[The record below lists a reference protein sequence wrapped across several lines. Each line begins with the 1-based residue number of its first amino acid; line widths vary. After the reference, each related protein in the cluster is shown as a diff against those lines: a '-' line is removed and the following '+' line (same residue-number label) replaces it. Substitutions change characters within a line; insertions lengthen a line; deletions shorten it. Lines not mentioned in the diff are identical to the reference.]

1 MALVTVSE
9 IKNYLVIT
17 SNTYDARLSL
27 LANTVSNVIS
37 SYCGLLFEAA
47 DHIEYFDGGTND
59 IFVKNIPINKIYEV
73 SQYSGTGYVRLGDAG
88 SNGQLIDTLTS
99 NANEIAL
106 VTGATLNSRFKKFGV
121 SSVSLVSGG
130 GVTATTSDGNWL
142 LSSAPF
148 CIEGWVRLTANSSIY
163 TIAHLNQDSSNNW
176 KFRIDMNGPGL
187 EFVVTTAGANTI
199 SIRENAISNYFPNK
213 WTHVAINRDD
223 NNQFT
228 LYVNG
233 TLANTVTNYDT
244 ISINTTT
251 LTLGKEADNSYPL
264 NGYLDEFR
272 LSHTSRYTASFTPA
286 SYSFATDE
294 HTKLLLHFDGQN
306 ADTTTEDA
314 AQNINEY
321 TWNPETGKISK
332 DIGGSNEEIS
342 IFGSDK
348 FVNSAKGVR
357 VAYNSGYT
365 TIPNDI
371 KQAALELIKISYKGQ
386 DGSQSAQ
393 LRGDGVNQFRLSGDD
408 FPPHVRRILNLYRIL

>member
-17 SNTYDARLSL
+17 SNTHDTRLAL

-59 IFVKNIPINKIYEV
+59 IFVKNIPINKVYEV
-73 SQYSGTGYVRLGDAG
+73 SQYSGTSYVRLGDAG
-88 SNGQLIDTLTS
+88 SRGQLVDTPTS
-99 NANEIAL
+99 NTHDITL
-106 VTGATLNSRFKKFGV
+106 VTDAVLNSRFKKFGTT
-121 SSVSLVSGG
+121 SVSLVSGG
-130 GVTATTSDGNWL
+130 GVTASPSDGDWV

-163 TIAHLNQDSSNNW
+163 TVAHLNQDSNNNW
-176 KFRIDMNGPGL
+176 KLRVDMNGPGL
-187 EFVVTTAGANTI
+187 EFVVKTAGSNTI

-213 WTHVAINRDD
+213 WTHVAVNRDD

-228 LYVNG
+228 IYVNG
-233 TLANTVTNYDT
+233 TLANTVTSYNT
-244 ISINTTT
+244 ISTDTST
-251 LTLGKEADNSYPL
+251 LVLGKESDNSYPL

-286 SYSFATDE
+286 TYSFATDE

-306 ADTTTEDA
+306 MDTTTEDA
-314 AQNINEY
+314 SKNVNEY

-332 DIGGSNEEIS
+332 DISGSNKEVDL
-342 IFGSDK
+342 FGESK
-348 FVNSAKGVR
+348 FVNSAKGVK